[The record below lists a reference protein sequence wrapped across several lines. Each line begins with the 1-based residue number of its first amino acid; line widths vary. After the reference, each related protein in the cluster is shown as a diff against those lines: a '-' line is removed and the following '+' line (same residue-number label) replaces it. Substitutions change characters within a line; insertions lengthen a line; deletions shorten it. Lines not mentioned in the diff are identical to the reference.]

1 MPDPGTITSY
11 SREVLLLLLPRSNY
25 TVWTRK
31 PTHRVAVTTPRSG
44 KERDVVERLKQKA
57 LASAPRS
64 VPSEAF
70 RQLTEARFAPASLP
84 PWMPIA
90 REILPGP
97 RNTLWVQQYEADP
110 DAASTWLVLDTRG
123 GGAGRSRRFAIR
135 SAFAS
140 RACWPTGS
148 PACTPMKMESR
159 ASGSIRS

>member
-1 MPDPGTITSY
+1 M
-11 SREVLLLLLPRSNY
+11 LLPRSNY

-123 GGAGRSRRFAIR
+123 WGRSIATVRNPERFRIKSVLADR
-135 SAFAS
+135 VAGVY
-140 RACWPTGS
+140 TDEDGV
-148 PACTPMKMESR
+148 ESVR
-159 ASGSIRS
+159 VYQILK